1 MPFKSYEQQ
10 KAVMAIYRLNNPKGG
25 RVTSIGGVNRLT
37 VEQGA
42 LLRQTLRVA
51 VSGQHRAHPFSKE
64 AEVYP
69 GSGVGKSVTWTPAE
83 AAHLYMHMEGLT
95 KYEREIK
102 AMAREFMV
110 QQFGSDRKKWPKN
123 RIEGRK
129 IKKVAL
135 SDVFIK

>member
-37 VEQGA
+37 EEQIK
-42 LLRQTLRVA
+42 QLRVA
-51 VSGQHRAHPFSKE
+51 LRAAASGQHRAHPYNKE
-64 AEVYP
+64 SEVYP
-69 GSGVGKSVTWTPAE
+69 GSGLGKSVTWTPAE
-83 AAHLYMHMEGLT
+83 SAYLYMHMEGLT
-95 KYEREIK
+95 KHEREIK

-110 QQFGSDRKKWPKN
+110 QQFGSDRKKWPKS

-129 IKKVAL
+129 ITKVSL
-135 SDVFIK
+135 SDAFK